1 MVMAWQGHVHVKV
14 GPEVVA
20 GKSEDCLGHIFSAA
34 YNTFLPEAF
43 RSGFSG
49 AKFEQ
54 QRSGPTRERLQFS
67 KQIDQLQ
74 RMHQCKV

>member
-43 RSGFSG
+43 RSGVSG
-49 AKFEQ
+49 AKYE
-54 QRSGPTRERLQFS
+54 
-67 KQIDQLQ
+67 
-74 RMHQCKV
+74 